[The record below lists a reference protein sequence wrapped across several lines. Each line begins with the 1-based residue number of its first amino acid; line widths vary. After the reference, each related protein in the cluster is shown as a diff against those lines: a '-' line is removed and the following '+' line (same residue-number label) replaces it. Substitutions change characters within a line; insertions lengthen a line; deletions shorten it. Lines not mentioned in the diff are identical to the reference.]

1 MRTPPA
7 APIPSHTEGIG
18 DGSANSVLIPEQ
30 YGPIAEWINKHIR
43 SPHWP
48 AYGEWPLYD
57 YYVDDD
63 WADTGLAEGTVIN
76 TYTGTKIY
84 STPQGAWDDAKNATR
99 NVSIFICPGT
109 HAPLL
114 IVDDNGQD
122 AYWIRFVGT
131 GESSIIQGTITQNE
145 AVKITTVNSAA
156 GDRPIHFEGIHFQN
170 YQALPNSLCFD
181 KNVDYGQSLTFYR
194 CRFADCVRTRYAVTA
209 RECAFDG
216 LSNISLSLYVLD
228 HAESDASS
236 WFWDCAFAG
245 AMRPGGESYFIGCT
259 HYNCGMDYIAFDA
272 STGTNKSIVVE
283 GHTFRSGAG
292 DVWLNFFQIGSYCH
306 VRIKNCTDFV
316 GMRANG
322 AAVLITSAYNYDGGK
337 LDIVDNTWN
346 PYNTTAVGLEIQS
359 SSVESLLYVGNSH
372 GSGYYVGTGAYN
384 AVMVKCTGAG
394 KSTRGIF
401 GPNSPANGTYDVV
414 GPGNIFIPGTSV
426 TPGVEPGIIYDN
438 GGRII
443 GWNAFTV
450 RFDNSIVSVAAST
463 ATLSASNT
471 HYVEVNSAGTVSS
484 NTTGFT
490 LGSIPLATVVVG
502 ASDITTLTLQSAT
515 LDETRLVKVSANDT
529 TPNYLLAKLAAGT
542 GITLTETNDAG
553 DEDVTIT
560 HASIGSGDLHPEY
573 VLESLFDAQSVLAAT
588 ADNTP
593 AALTLAEQTVVGRL
607 TGGNVAAVSLGI
619 ADNNVV
625 QIDAADVA
633 DNEYA
638 RFTAN
643 GLESRTAAEVLADLA
658 VPETDILAERA
669 TQAVAANTTITVT
682 DGSPLT
688 PFTTTGN
695 ITNTAAP
702 FIAAGRE
709 GQLVI
714 LRNDNGTGTLTISDT
729 NIGAGG
735 SLLRLSANTVTMAA
749 GSSMALA
756 YSTIQAAWVE
766 EWYLAL
772 VAVTPSINSHTI
784 NIGAGASNSQ
794 NAEVANA
801 GTDTPTFAWTF
812 TGVPSAGTVD
822 VSAGGDPA
830 ADYPAT
836 ILTPFTSLVAP
847 AYNKGTSV
855 GTTRTFTPSI
865 TVNGVVKT
873 TPTATVTYINRRY
886 MGPSSQADSLTTA
899 QVLGLDAAAS
909 GESGLSTIRTGSF
922 TDIDTA
928 AGEYIWYAYR
938 AALGAGL
945 YFAIE
950 SEIAGFTEKQTGLSH
965 TNDSGFVE
973 DFRTWRSDLANF
985 GDNKDVDVATSAGN
999 NRFYMG
1005 PSTDADPIS
1014 NANILAL
1021 DDTADGESGL
1031 YSTQARTW
1039 TAIKIEAGEYL
1050 WYCHPDRIDDL
1061 ATIKDGTTG
1070 FAIAGSYRTNVSH
1083 TNQYGYVEDYRC
1095 WRSDNTGIYPSGENV
1110 VVT

>member
-1 MRTPPA
+1 MRKAPGT
-7 APIPSHTEGIG
+7 PIPSHTEGIG

-43 SPHWP
+43 SPHW
-48 AYGEWPLYD
+48 GGMGGWPTYD
-57 YYVDDD
+57 YIVDDD

-76 TYTGTKIY
+76 TYTNTKIY
-84 STPQGAWDDAKNATR
+84 STVQGMLTQFASEATG
-99 NVSIFICPGT
+99 SDKAAIICPGEYAENLT
-109 HAPLL
+109 LASIPSSSTLRIFGVGQGGHNIAGGAVNIKPTTGTPLTSTNMRHFEWSDITFTAGL
-114 IVDDNGQD
+114 TGN
-122 AYWIRFVGT
+122 AYFGGGAQGEQKFHNCTFVGT
-131 GESSIIQGTITQNE
+131 VAGTHVYVHFDHCHFVGDFEPAGGSYDVRFSNCVFHNTI
-145 AVKITTVNSAA
+145 SAA
-156 GDRPIHFEGIHFQN
+156 ASTKWAGFHFDTCWLMNPTTI
-170 YQALPNSLCFD
+170 D
-181 KNVDYGQSLTFYR
+181 LTHI
-194 CRFADCVRTRYAVTA
+194 V
-209 RECAFDG
+209 EC
-216 LSNISLSLYVLD
+216 
-228 HAESDASS
+228 S
-236 WFWDCAFAG
+236 W
-245 AMRPGGESYFIGCT
+245 IGCT
-259 HYNCGMDYIAFDA
+259 FGVDEGAAPASPWLTFSPSGSLSQIRINDNIFAPPHATNGSIYFEQVGSVYPYGITIIGNTFRYGAVSYIQSADATLEDVAIVGNAFCRMTGASPGYLEELVAGGASVSGNFIRSVFGPNAPGSIIRYNI
-272 STGTNKSIVVE
+272 TGTGNDFCPTDSSS
-283 GHTFRSGAG
+283 GSSGAP
-292 DVWLNFFQIGSYCH
+292 
-306 VRIKNCTDFV
+306 TDKV
-316 GMRANG
+316 G
-322 AAVLITSAYNYDGGK
+322 VLYDGGA
-337 LDIVDNTWN
+337 LT
-346 PYNTTAVGLEIQS
+346 VGW
-359 SSVESLLYVGNSH
+359 YG
-372 GSGYYVGTGAYN
+372 
-384 AVMVKCTGAG
+384 
-394 KSTRGIF
+394 
-401 GPNSPANGTYDVV
+401 
-414 GPGNIFIPGTSV
+414 FIC
-426 TPGVEPGIIYDN
+426 
-438 GGRII
+438 
-443 GWNAFTV
+443 
-450 RFDNSIVSVAAST
+450 RFDTTIVTVAAGTLALTNT
-463 ATLSASNT
+463 ATN
-471 HYVEVNSAGTVSS
+471 YVEVDAAGTVSA
-484 NTTGFT
+484 NTTAYT
-490 LGSIPLATVVVG
+490 LGHIPLGTVVCAG
-502 ASDITTLTLQSAT
+502 GDITTITEQSAT
-515 LDETRLVKVSANDT
+515 LDESA
-529 TPNYLLAKLAAGT
+529 
-542 GITLTETNDAG
+542 TNIF
-553 DEDVTIT
+553 T
-560 HASIGSGDLHPEY
+560 
-573 VLESLFDAQSVLAAT
+573 AQSVLAAT
-588 ADNTP
+588 TAHTP

>member
-1 MRTPPA
+1 MRKAPGT
-7 APIPSHTEGIG
+7 PIPSHTEGIG

-43 SPHWP
+43 SPHFP
-48 AYGEWPLYD
+48 AFGEWPLYD

-63 WADTGLAEGTVIN
+63 WAETGLAEGTVIN

-84 STPQGAWDDAKNATR
+84 STPQGAWDDAKNTTR
-99 NVSIFICPGT
+99 EVSIFVCPGT

-114 IVDDNGQD
+114 IVDDNNLN
-122 AYWIRFVGT
+122 ALRIRFVGT
-131 GESSIIQGTITQNE
+131 GESSIIEGTATQNE
-145 AVKITTVNSAA
+145 AVKITA
-156 GDRPIHFEGIHFQN
+156 GVTAGSRPIHFEGIHFRH
-170 YQALPNSLCFD
+170 YYYAATSLCFD
-181 KNVDYGQSLTFYR
+181 KNIDYGQPLTFYR
-194 CRFADCVRTRYAVTA
+194 CRFAHCVRTHYAVVA
-209 RECAFDG
+209 RECVFDWAG
-216 LSNISLSLYVLD
+216 QYALD
-228 HAESDASS
+228 HSGSDASS
-236 WFWDCAFAG
+236 WFWNCAFNG
-245 AMRPGGESYFIGCT
+245 TVRPGGESYFIGCT
-259 HYNCGMDYIAFDA
+259 HYSSPTDFIAFDA
-272 STGTNKSIVVE
+272 STGDHKSLNVE
-283 GHTFRSGAG
+283 GHTFRDGGGGSY
-292 DVWLNFFQIGSYCH
+292 LNFFKIGSYCH
-306 VRIKNCTDFV
+306 VRIKNCIDAV
-316 GMRANG
+316 GLKADG

-346 PYNTTAVGLEIQS
+346 PYNTTAVGLDIQS
-359 SSVESLLYVGNSH
+359 SAVESLLYQGNSH
-372 GSGYYVGTGAYN
+372 GSGYYVGTGAHN
-384 AVMVKCTGAG
+384 AVMVKCTGSG

-414 GPGNIFIPGTSV
+414 GPGNIFIPGISTS
-426 TPGVEPGIIYDN
+426 PGVEPGIIYDN
-438 GGRII
+438 GGRVI

-502 ASDITTLTLQSAT
+502 ATDITTLTLQAAT

-529 TPNYLLAKLAAGT
+529 TPNFLLAKLAAGT

-553 DEDVTIT
+553 DEDVT
-560 HASIGSGDLHPEY
+560 
-573 VLESLFDAQSVLAAT
+573 
-588 ADNTP
+588 
-593 AALTLAEQTVVGRL
+593 
-607 TGGNVAAVSLGI
+607 VAADVGI
-619 ADNNVV
+619 ADDKIV
-625 QIDAADVA
+625 QIDSADVA